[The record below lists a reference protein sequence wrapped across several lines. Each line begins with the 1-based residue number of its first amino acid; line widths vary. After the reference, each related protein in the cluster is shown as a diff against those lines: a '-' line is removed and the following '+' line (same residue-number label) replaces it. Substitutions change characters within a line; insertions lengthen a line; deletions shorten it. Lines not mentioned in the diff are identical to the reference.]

1 MGNPASRP
9 PPTGTLTP
17 VTYSLAII
25 GGGNMGEALLGG
37 LLDAGWAEAGSIA
50 VVEVLAARRAVLAER
65 YPGVTVTEA
74 VPAALGALVAVKPG
88 DVPAAVRAA
97 TEQGATRVLSIAAGV
112 TVATLEQA
120 AGGAAVV
127 RAMPNTPALVR
138 AGASAIAPGSRA
150 GEADLAWAESI
161 LSAVGT
167 VVRLQEP
174 QLDAFT
180 GLIGSG
186 PAYVYLVAEALIDA
200 GVLVGL
206 PRAAARAAVTQL
218 LVGSARLLD
227 ESGDLPEVL
236 RGNVT
241 SPGGTT
247 AAGLREL
254 EQHGVR
260 GAVLAAVEAATARSR
275 ELGAPKQ

>member
-1 MGNPASRP
+1 M
-9 PPTGTLTP
+9 
-17 VTYSLAII
+17 TYSLAII